1 MTRYIYLLLFLF
13 GSSHAIYAAAEGADS
28 AVPKPFQK
36 SDPTSTY
43 TISYAD
49 LDELLK
55 AAVTDVG
62 RSTREKAAPTQAKT
76 GTRMKPSVKR
86 STINEGNRFQYEA
99 FQGSEEL
106 RKILRD
112 TRDSLEQIPAS
123 VPLEYFNRNEQ
134 LAYWMNLYNF
144 TLLNEIVAIYPK
156 RNLKKV
162 LVGKKSI
169 LNKKLLKVAGVELSL
184 SDIQFNILR
193 NNYDNNPLI
202 MYGLYQGIIGGP
214 NIRKR
219 AYTGENVYRY
229 LRLNAVEFI
238 NSNRGTYAED
248 EYVFKVSNLY
258 KRNEI
263 YFDDFEPDLTKHL
276 MSFIEGEERGYL
288 QSAERIK
295 PNIEDWTVTDL
306 YGTYSQIGG
315 SLANNKAALVDS
327 VRNTQPGDTLGSTIS
342 GNFSNASGMVTSKA
356 PGSSRFSPELVLQLQ
371 EIQRKEQITNK
382 ENARVTVEEIYPPV
396 ETPEDPDEQEKENN

>member
-1 MTRYIYLLLFLF
+1 
-13 GSSHAIYAAAEGADS
+13 
-28 AVPKPFQK
+28 
-36 SDPTSTY
+36 
-43 TISYAD
+43 
-49 LDELLK
+49 
-55 AAVTDVG
+55 
-62 RSTREKAAPTQAKT
+62 
-76 GTRMKPSVKR
+76 
-86 STINEGNRFQYEA
+86 
-99 FQGSEEL
+99 
-106 RKILRD
+106 
-112 TRDSLEQIPAS
+112 
-123 VPLEYFNRNEQ
+123 
-134 LAYWMNLYNF
+134 
-144 TLLNEIVAIYPK
+144 
-156 RNLKKV
+156 
-162 LVGKKSI
+162 
-169 LNKKLLKVAGVELSL
+169 
-184 SDIQFNILR
+184 
-193 NNYDNNPLI
+193 